1 MEEGLIKARDTVCAL
16 CQCYIKENTLFTD
29 LSEGQ
34 LDAFK
39 DAIIFSTYKKR
50 EIIFLE
56 GDECGG
62 LYVIRSGRVKLLRS
76 STAGKEQIIKILNP
90 GDLLGFEIFYGGLNF
105 TNTAVAM
112 EGCELCYIS
121 RTDFFDILEKQP
133 GISRKVIL
141 ALGKELNHAY
151 GRIGNLGLLNAKEK
165 LAHLLSS
172 LADEYGV
179 KSGADTKLN
188 LTLSRLEI
196 AELLGITQET
206 SIRLLKGFKEEGIIE
221 IKRKEIIIKSPRRL
235 RLLAGIE
242 PDGPHEP

>member
-1 MEEGLIKARDTVCAL
+1 MKEGLIKARDSVCAL
-16 CQCYIKENTLFTD
+16 CQCHIKENTLFTD

-39 DAIIFSTYKKR
+39 DVVLFSTYKKR

-56 GDECGG
+56 GEECGG
-62 LYVIRSGRVKLLRS
+62 LDVIRSGRVKLIRS
-76 STAGKEQIIKILNP
+76 STTGKEQIIKILNP
-90 GDLLGFEIFYGGLNF
+90 GDLLGFEIFYGGSTF
-105 TNTAVAM
+105 TTTAVAM
-112 EGCELCYIS
+112 EPCELCYIS
-121 RTDFFDILEKQP
+121 RKDFFSILEREP
-133 GISRKVIL
+133 DISRKVIL

-151 GRIGNLGLLNAKEK
+151 GTIGNLGLLNAKEK

-179 KSGADTKLN
+179 RSGAEIKLN

-221 IKRKEIIIKSPRRL
+221 IKRKEILIKSLRKL

-242 PDGPHEP
+242 PDGGL